1 MSFFLLLSIPFEE
14 IITHSI
20 TCTQILFVNID
31 SLKGHCEGLLVS
43 MNDLDKKDLSTL
55 FISIGFAFQGRETR
69 DMVMHLEMSQS

>member
-1 MSFFLLLSIPFEE
+1 MSFFLLLSIPLEE

-31 SLKGHCEGLLVS
+31 SLKGHCLGLLVS
-43 MNDLDKKDLSTL
+43 MNDLDKKIYQHYL
-55 FISIGFAFQGRETR
+55 FRLALPFKVETR